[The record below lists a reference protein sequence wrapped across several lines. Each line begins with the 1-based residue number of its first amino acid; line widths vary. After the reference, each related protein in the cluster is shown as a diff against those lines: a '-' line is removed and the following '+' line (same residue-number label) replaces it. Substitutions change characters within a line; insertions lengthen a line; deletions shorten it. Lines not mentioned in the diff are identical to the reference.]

1 VVAIYG
7 RKILPVSYFY
17 AAVDDPREVE
27 SARNTSMKGHMFVS
41 ENATR

>member
-1 VVAIYG
+1 VANYG

-17 AAVDDPREVE
+17 ADVDNPREDE
-27 SARNTSMKGHMFVS
+27 RAGNISMKGHMFVS